1 MTGTALSSKA
11 CNIPGLGLNAYF
23 AYNVVGY
30 LGSGNVSYG
39 AALTDVF
46 IEGWIFLLLSVTGA
60 RAKLITF
67 VPRSIALAMSAGASH
82 GKLERLMWA
91 VRVAQGSERACLR
104 ASWRASW
111 GTFK

>member
-1 MTGTALSSKA
+1 MFTSNTSTNVVPMRHTLQ
-11 CNIPGLGLNAYF
+11 IRDVPGLGLNAYF

-39 AALTDVF
+39 AALTAVF

-67 VPRSIALAMSAGASH
+67 VPRSIALAMRAGAC
-82 GKLERLMWA
+82 
-91 VRVAQGSERACLR
+91 VP
-104 ASWRASW
+104 W
-111 GTFK
+111 GA